1 MTETTIDNLNIMLM
15 SYECASYT
23 KLIYCKE
30 YAPYVNSSDSNVTD
44 SELASSSSSKP
55 KPKKLRYVQNYKRKW
70 ENEFKNWLAPGKK
83 KTEVYCKICDKNI
96 SIASGRLQLV
106 RHQDSENHRKKS
118 KGLKLSIKQF
128 TKIESNLEK
137 SVESADFYIFAFI
150 SEHNLPIHVA
160 DHLSKLIP
168 AICTDSEIAK
178 NIKCC
183 RTKATAVIKNI
194 IGQQNLENLCAILKT

>member
-1 MTETTIDNLNIMLM
+1 LRPT
-15 SYECASYT
+15 SR
-23 KLIYCKE
+23 KE

-44 SELASSSSSKP
+44 SELASSLSSKP
-55 KPKKLRYVQNYKRKW
+55 KPKKLKYLQNYKREW

-83 KTEVYCKICDKNI
+83 NTEAYCKICDKNI

-137 SVESADFYIFAFI
+137 SAKSADFYISAFI
-150 SEHNLPIHVA
+150 SKHNLPIHVA

-194 IGQQNLENLCAILKT
+194 IGQQNLENLCAILKTSKF